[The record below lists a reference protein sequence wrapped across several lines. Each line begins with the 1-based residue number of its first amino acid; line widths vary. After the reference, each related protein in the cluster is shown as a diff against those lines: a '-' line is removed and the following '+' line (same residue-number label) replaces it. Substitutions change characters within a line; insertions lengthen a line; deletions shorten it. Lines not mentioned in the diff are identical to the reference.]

1 MRTLQIWPTKR
12 AYIFI
17 YICAADLHPNCG
29 VRAVARFSASD
40 SSEGTREPRGSK
52 GSRCKGMVGGEIKTV
67 RVGAGVEAG
76 HGDGAGS
83 TCGSGRSGRFNGQ
96 VSEGR
101 RTGPKMS
108 ARCRTLRRGAHPYRA
123 SRERLSTEDPE
134 LIVRLNCLAVSYTA
148 APALC
153 LRLQCATRSVS
164 CNDSNVHVVVQNN
177 TLQHATAT
185 AKEKTPG
192 VKTNDNNAQS

>member
-1 MRTLQIWPTKR
+1 MRAPHAHTFARKGPLVSRSLRSPPFGDGLTGEARAEARMRTLQIWPTKR

-123 SRERLSTEDPE
+123 SRERLST
-134 LIVRLNCLAVSYTA
+134 
-148 APALC
+148 
-153 LRLQCATRSVS
+153 
-164 CNDSNVHVVVQNN
+164 
-177 TLQHATAT
+177 
-185 AKEKTPG
+185 
-192 VKTNDNNAQS
+192 